1 MVHCKEYYLILYS
14 PKKHKFVKIDYLK
27 IKIDKKNYVYH
38 PLKIKN
44 KKQPNFILTF
54 LTYKKGKEIIKK
66 KISSKFLVILF
77 IN

>member
-14 PKKHKFVKIDYLK
+14 PKKHYFVKIDFKK

-44 KKQPNFILTF
+44 KKQPSFILTF
-54 LTYKKGKEIIKK
+54 LTYKKVKEIIKK
-66 KISSKFLVILF
+66 IISNKFFVILF